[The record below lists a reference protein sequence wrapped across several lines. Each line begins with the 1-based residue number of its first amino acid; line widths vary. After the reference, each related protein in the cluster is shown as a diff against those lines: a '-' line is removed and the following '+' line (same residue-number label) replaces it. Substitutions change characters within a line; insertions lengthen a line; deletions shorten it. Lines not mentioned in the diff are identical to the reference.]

1 MTLITPTSRSLGL
14 AVTLFLL
21 AVPLYLAPT
30 HAQQTLSPA
39 QKQTTET
46 GSVNLTGK
54 SANVAESG
62 VPVKVSILRWSTD
75 EERTRVVIAL
85 DPVAQAAAQAVA
97 AAGGRGAGGARGGRG
112 GARGDRGAAA
122 GLDPNDPAL
131 ADLDGTPAREARG
144 GRGGRG
150 DAAPAKPVDPI
161 VTLTAAIGK
170 APTVGYLWTNEVVG
184 YSIKYAYRTQ
194 LRDGGERIILVT
206 DRRLGAGRSGWKP
219 VATATPTDYE
229 FTLIEVRIDSK
240 GLGEGKA
247 SLTSKV
253 ILDNEAKTLALDNYA
268 TTPAILQN
276 VTR

>member
-46 GSVNLTGK
+46 GSVNLTAK

-85 DPVAQAAAQAVA
+85 GPVAQAAAQAVA

-131 ADLDGTPAREARG
+131 ADLDGTPAQAREGRG
-144 GRGGRG
+144 GARGGRG

-161 VTLTAAIGK
+161 V
-170 APTVGYLWTNEVVG
+170 
-184 YSIKYAYRTQ
+184 
-194 LRDGGERIILVT
+194 
-206 DRRLGAGRSGWKP
+206 
-219 VATATPTDYE
+219 
-229 FTLIEVRIDSK
+229 
-240 GLGEGKA
+240 
-247 SLTSKV
+247 
-253 ILDNEAKTLALDNYA
+253 
-268 TTPAILQN
+268 
-276 VTR
+276 